1 MNDLLK
7 YPFDSL
13 EILRKYKSIRRTLIK
28 NDNFIDVKIFV
39 ASGTTTDE
47 IIKILEVFLLNA
59 GLKPEF
65 LQGNYGLFYED
76 LIFENKD
83 LKDFNPDLIYVHT
96 SFKNLKNI
104 PKVSD
109 NISDINQKLNDEFCN
124 FKDIWEKI
132 GENYGCPV
140 IQNNFEMPPQR
151 ILGNLDSTHSNGLTN
166 YINNLN
172 VKFSRHANEDD
183 NLYLND
189 INYLSAFH
197 GIENWFSMKEW
208 YRSKHSVSLRY
219 IPYLSYNIA
228 NIISALYGKSKKGL
242 VLDLDNTL
250 WGGVIGDDGVS
261 EIKIGN
267 GSPVSEAY
275 LDFQKYIKEL
285 HSRGIM
291 LSIASKNDMKNALE
305 GLNHPEGALSEKDF
319 ISIKANWSDKAGNIQ
334 EISKELNIHN
344 DALVFID
351 DNPAE
356 RDLVKQFLPEI
367 NVLNVTDDI
376 SDYMDILDKSGFFE
390 VTSISKDDIN
400 RNSTFEANKQ
410 RAKFEK
416 KAVNYQEYLISL
428 EMKSVI
434 KESKG
439 EQIERISQLINKTNQ
454 FNLTT
459 FRHTAAEVTKFIES
473 KDSIVIY
480 GTLDDR
486 FGENGIISVMVCN
499 VFPEEIE
506 IHIWVMSCRVFKRDM
521 EFAMFDKLVD
531 IAKKMNKKIIKGI
544 FIPTKKNQLVSDLYE
559 TLGFT
564 RTDSPK
570 NRENET
576 HYVVD
581 TKNIKQK
588 NQSIKISNE

>member
-291 LSIASKNDMKNALE
+291 LSIASKNDMKNSLE

-531 IAKKMNKKIIKGI
+531 IAKKMNKKIIRGI

-570 NRENET
+570 NRENEI

>member
-65 LQGNYGLFYED
+65 FQGNYGLFYED

>member
-267 GSPVSEAY
+267 GSPVSEAH

-531 IAKKMNKKIIKGI
+531 IAKKMNKKIIRGI

-570 NRENET
+570 NRENEI

>member
-531 IAKKMNKKIIKGI
+531 IAKKMNKKIIRGI
-544 FIPTKKNQLVSDLYE
+544 FIPTKK
-559 TLGFT
+559 
-564 RTDSPK
+564 K
-570 NRENET
+570 
-576 HYVVD
+576 
-581 TKNIKQK
+581 
-588 NQSIKISNE
+588 SISIRFI

>member
-28 NDNFIDVKIFV
+28 NDNFIDIKIFV

-531 IAKKMNKKIIKGI
+531 IAKKMNKKIIRGI

-570 NRENET
+570 NRENEI

>member
-208 YRSKHSVSLRY
+208 YRSKHSVSLSY

-305 GLNHPEGALSEKDF
+305 GLNHSDGALNEKDF

-531 IAKKMNKKIIKGI
+531 IAKKMNKKIIRGI

-570 NRENET
+570 NRENEI

>member
-1 MNDLLK
+1 MNDILT

-13 EILRKYKSIRRTLIK
+13 EILRKYKSIRRDLVK

-39 ASGTTTDE
+39 ASGATTDE

-109 NISDINQKLNDEFCN
+109 NISDKNKKLNDEFCN

-305 GLNHPEGALSEKDF
+305 GLNHSDGALNEKDF

-531 IAKKMNKKIIKGI
+531 IAKKMNKKIIRGI

-570 NRENET
+570 NRENEI

>member
-1 MNDLLK
+1 M
-7 YPFDSL
+7 
-13 EILRKYKSIRRTLIK
+13 
-28 NDNFIDVKIFV
+28 
-39 ASGTTTDE
+39 
-47 IIKILEVFLLNA
+47 
-59 GLKPEF
+59 
-65 LQGNYGLFYED
+65 
-76 LIFENKD
+76 
-83 LKDFNPDLIYVHT
+83 HT

-531 IAKKMNKKIIKGI
+531 IAKKMNKKIIRGI

-570 NRENET
+570 NRENEI

>member
-531 IAKKMNKKIIKGI
+531 IAKKMNKKIIRGI

-570 NRENET
+570 NRENEI

>member
-376 SDYMDILDKSGFFE
+376 SDYIDILDKSGFFE

-531 IAKKMNKKIIKGI
+531 IAKKMNKKIIRGI

-570 NRENET
+570 NRENEI

>member
-1 MNDLLK
+1 M
-7 YPFDSL
+7 
-13 EILRKYKSIRRTLIK
+13 
-28 NDNFIDVKIFV
+28 
-39 ASGTTTDE
+39 
-47 IIKILEVFLLNA
+47 
-59 GLKPEF
+59 
-65 LQGNYGLFYED
+65 
-76 LIFENKD
+76 
-83 LKDFNPDLIYVHT
+83 
-96 SFKNLKNI
+96 
-104 PKVSD
+104 
-109 NISDINQKLNDEFCN
+109 
-124 FKDIWEKI
+124 
-132 GENYGCPV
+132 
-140 IQNNFEMPPQR
+140 
-151 ILGNLDSTHSNGLTN
+151 
-166 YINNLN
+166 
-172 VKFSRHANEDD
+172 
-183 NLYLND
+183 
-189 INYLSAFH
+189 
-197 GIENWFSMKEW
+197 
-208 YRSKHSVSLRY
+208 
-219 IPYLSYNIA
+219 
-228 NIISALYGKSKKGL
+228 
-242 VLDLDNTL
+242 
-250 WGGVIGDDGVS
+250 
-261 EIKIGN
+261 
-267 GSPVSEAY
+267 
-275 LDFQKYIKEL
+275 
-285 HSRGIM
+285 
-291 LSIASKNDMKNALE
+291 
-305 GLNHPEGALSEKDF
+305 
-319 ISIKANWSDKAGNIQ
+319 
-334 EISKELNIHN
+334 NIHN

-521 EFAMFDKLVD
+521 SL
-531 IAKKMNKKIIKGI
+531 
-544 FIPTKKNQLVSDLYE
+544 QC
-559 TLGFT
+559 
-564 RTDSPK
+564 
-570 NRENET
+570 
-576 HYVVD
+576 
-581 TKNIKQK
+581 
-588 NQSIKISNE
+588 SIN

>member
-376 SDYMDILDKSGFFE
+376 SDYIDILDKSGFFE

-416 KAVNYQEYLISL
+416 KAVNYQEYLKSL

-459 FRHTAAEVTKFIES
+459 FRHTVAEVTKFIES

-531 IAKKMNKKIIKGI
+531 IAKKMNKKIIRGI

-570 NRENET
+570 NRENEI

>member
-7 YPFDSL
+7 YPFACL

-59 GLKPEF
+59 GLKHEF

-400 RNSTFEANKQ
+400 RNSTFEANKP

-416 KAVNYQEYLISL
+416 KAVNYPEYLISL

-531 IAKKMNKKIIKGI
+531 IAKKMNKKIIRGI
-544 FIPTKKNQLVSDLYE
+544 FIPTKK
-559 TLGFT
+559 
-564 RTDSPK
+564 
-570 NRENET
+570 
-576 HYVVD
+576 
-581 TKNIKQK
+581 
-588 NQSIKISNE
+588 SISIRFI